1 MTFPFCIFVLHGL
14 LIFLLLSIEYRLPK
28 TVSRSVQTIV
38 SNLSTKIVT
47 QSSLYLTLTNNR
59 NPILTLIEHLIP
71 QGGTVQVLLSKS
83 CKENYK

>member
-47 QSSLYLTLTNNR
+47 QSSLYLTLNSLT
-59 NPILTLIEHLIP
+59 IATLFMTLIEHLIP
-71 QGGTVQVLLSKS
+71 PGGTILVLL
-83 CKENYK
+83 